1 MGTYITL
8 RDPVHGDI
16 FLEPEDI
23 RIIDTREMQRLRGI
37 KQLGTAYLVYPGA
50 LHTRFEHAIGTMH
63 MAYRI
68 VESLRMSGAEI
79 SKDDEVL
86 IRSAALVHDITHVPF
101 GHTFEDERKAFPRHD
116 MDEKRARLLLKEG
129 DLGDILGDMGIV
141 DDIFRVLYGKG
152 ENYISDIVKGTICA
166 DLLDYVRRDLYFTGI
181 NGNYDDR
188 IFRYFTLEDD
198 RLVLNMEK
206 SGELRRDA
214 LSTIV
219 DILRLR
225 YILTERV
232 YYHHAK
238 ASYGSMIAKAVE
250 MAVSDKNPLKMED
263 LYWMSDNSLM
273 DYLISKDKGTKKL
286 AEGVKYR
293 VLYKRAYMVSGE
305 KHREKFVPYHISPPE
320 SPKSALQNRESA
332 EWIISSSL
340 GIEFDDII
348 IHAPSIDMQMKEAD
362 VLVKVPK
369 KGIINLA
376 SMVHEVPEIKGFIE
390 NYRNLWKFY
399 VFASPEAIKKVGK
412 ERIRKA
418 CERHF
423 GVKSEI

>member
-1 MGTYITL
+1 MKHLITL

-16 FLEPEDI
+16 FLQEEDM

-50 LHTRFEHAIGTMH
+50 LHTRFEHSIGTMH
-63 MAYRI
+63 MASKI
-68 VESLRMSGAEI
+68 IESLRMDGAEI
-79 SKDDEVL
+79 SREDESI
-86 IRSAALVHDITHVPF
+86 IRISALLHDIGHVPF
-101 GHTFEDERKAFPRHD
+101 GHTFEDERKAFKRHD
-116 MDEKRARLLLKEG
+116 EDERRAKVFLKEG
-129 DLGDILGDMGIV
+129 ELGDVLREMGIADEV
-141 DDIFRVLYGKG
+141 YSIIYGKG
-152 ENYISDIVKGTICA
+152 KGYIQDIVKGTICA

-181 NGNYDDR
+181 RGNYDDR
-188 IFRYFTLEDD
+188 IFRYFTLEDN

-206 SGELRRDA
+206 GGELRRDA
-214 LSTIV
+214 LSTII

-238 ASYGSMIAKAVE
+238 AASGSMIAKAVE
-250 MAVSDKNPLKMED
+250 MASEGKALRMED
-263 LYWMSDNSLM
+263 LYWMSDDALLQRLESLG
-273 DYLISKDKGTKKL
+273 DGPKTL
-286 AEGVKYR
+286 AEGVRYR
-293 VLYKRAYMVSGE
+293 KLHKRVYMVSGE
-305 KHREKFVPYHISPPE
+305 RYKERFVPYHVSPPE
-320 SPKSALQNRESA
+320 NPKGALENRESA
-332 EWIISSSL
+332 EWVISSSL
-340 GIEFDDII
+340 GIDFEDVI

-369 KGIINLA
+369 GTINLV

>member
-1 MGTYITL
+1 M

-50 LHTRFEHAIGTMH
+50 LHTRFEHSIGTMH
-63 MAYRI
+63 TASKI
-68 VESLRMSGAEI
+68 IDSLRMNGAEI
-79 SKDDEVL
+79 SGDEEGL
-86 IRSAALVHDITHVPF
+86 IRAAALLHDITHVPF

-116 MDEKRARLLLKEG
+116 MDEKRERLFLREG
-129 DLGDILGDMGIV
+129 ELGDVLRAMGIV
-141 DDIFRVLYGKG
+141 DEIFRVLYKD
-152 ENYISDIVKGTICA
+152 EDNYISDIVKGTICA

-188 IFRYFTLEDD
+188 IFRYFTMEDG
-198 RLVLNMEK
+198 RLMLNMEK

-214 LSTIV
+214 LSTII

-238 ASYGSMIAKAVE
+238 ASSGSMIAKAVE
-250 MAVSDKNPLKMED
+250 MAGNGKNGLTMQD
-263 LYWMSDNSLM
+263 LYWMSDDSLI
-273 DYLISKDKGTKKL
+273 DFLISSDSGVRRL

-293 VLYKRAYMVSGE
+293 KLYKRIYMVSGE
-305 KHREKFVPYHISPPE
+305 RHKEKFVPYHASPPE
-320 SPKSALQNRESA
+320 NPKGALQNRESA
-332 EWIISSSL
+332 EWVISSSL
-340 GIEFDDII
+340 GIDFEDII

-362 VLVKVPK
+362 VPVKVPK

-412 ERIRKA
+412 EKIRKA

-423 GVKSEI
+423 GVRSEI